1 MDGFLSTIAES
12 MLDDFNDHLRDDSME
27 EGICMLTGLESSY
40 EVLENAQE
48 VQ

>member
-12 MLDDFNDHLRDDSME
+12 MLDDFNAHLIDDSME

>member
-12 MLDDFNDHLRDDSME
+12 MLEDFNDHLRDDSME
-27 EGICMLTGLESSY
+27 ERIRMLTRMESSY